1 MFSLFIYDMLIVS
14 VLILSNFLD
23 EIWSE
28 DLLLIKRRVD
38 NMMLGLKLVDDI
50 DCLRYLVNGY
60 VEFCTVVD
68 DL

>member
-1 MFSLFIYDMLIVS
+1 MLIAR

-28 DLLLIKRRVD
+28 DLLLI
-38 NMMLGLKLVDDI
+38 NMMLGFKIVDDI
-50 DCLRYLVNGY
+50 ECLRYLANGY
-60 VEFCTVVD
+60 LELCTVVD